1 VRVSDLK
8 RNSGFVILCAFILLI
23 SSLTAG
29 CGSPD
34 SPDAQTTANSPAFE
48 QANLIGAGAT
58 FPQYLYTK
66 WFDEYY
72 KLTGVKINYQGIGS
86 SGGIQQITAKNV
98 DFGASDGIMNNDQQ
112 MLAEQSGGPIWHIP
126 MTSGSVAVTYN
137 LPEVDG
143 QLKLTG
149 PVLADIFLKK
159 ILKWNEA
166 PIVELNPGLDLPDAD
181 IAVVH
186 RNEGSGTTF
195 IYTNYLSKVS
205 EEWRIKVGNG
215 TSVSWP
221 GDVGGQGS
229 AGVAAQVQQIRY
241 SIGYVEMAYA
251 KQNGLPMALIQNK
264 TGNYIE
270 PSINGTTKAAEGID
284 LPEDMRIMITNSAN
298 PEAYPIAGFTWI
310 LAYMDQPDKAK
321 GQTLANMLWWAI
333 HDGQQYC
340 EPLDYAPLSSEAVA
354 RAENQIL
361 SLNYNGE
368 PFITR

>member
-1 VRVSDLK
+1 VSDLK

-72 KLTGVKINYQGIGS
+72 KLTGVKITYQGIGLRAHPLLPPNR
-86 SGGIQQITAKNV
+86 G
-98 DFGASDGIMNNDQQ
+98 FRASDGIMNNDQQ

-186 RNEGSGTTF
+186 RNEGPAPPSS
-195 IYTNYLSKVS
+195 IKYLSKVS

-215 TSVSWP
+215 TSVSWR
-221 GDVGGQGS
+221 GTSREGQRR
-229 AGVAAQVQQIRY
+229 V
-241 SIGYVEMAYA
+241 
-251 KQNGLPMALIQNK
+251 
-264 TGNYIE
+264 
-270 PSINGTTKAAEGID
+270 
-284 LPEDMRIMITNSAN
+284 
-298 PEAYPIAGFTWI
+298 
-310 LAYMDQPDKAK
+310 
-321 GQTLANMLWWAI
+321 
-333 HDGQQYC
+333 
-340 EPLDYAPLSSEAVA
+340 
-354 RAENQIL
+354 
-361 SLNYNGE
+361 
-368 PFITR
+368 